1 MQHAFLYTSLWSL
14 HDHDVKCPCATCYG
28 RRRRR
33 RERQKGNRFNKQNNI
48 FARELTKILLFITQI
63 RIENVIPSLASTI
76 TVTLSHQT
84 VSIERTIIS

>member
-1 MQHAFLYTSLWSL
+1 MEDDDGDENAKKAIGLI
-14 HDHDVKCPCATCYG
+14 D
-28 RRRRR
+28 
-33 RERQKGNRFNKQNNI
+33 KQNNI